1 MREDVLGQLND
12 RINDMMSEVLQ
23 SIEATPAKD
32 ENPLYNVDKYRDK
45 KYEVRY
51 SESDIILI
59 SKIQLIFNELTSNR
73 DIY

>member
-23 SIEATPAKD
+23 SIEANPAKNGD
-32 ENPLYNVDKYRDK
+32 LYNADKYRDK

-51 SESDIILI
+51 FDLGDPINS
-59 SKIQLIFNELTSNR
+59 
-73 DIY
+73 

>member
-23 SIEATPAKD
+23 SIEGNPAKNGD
-32 ENPLYNVDKYRDK
+32 LLYNADKYRDK

-51 SESDIILI
+51 FDLGDPVNI
-59 SKIQLIFNELTSNR
+59 
-73 DIY
+73 